1 MKQTVRLSGAL
12 FSRLAYVWCAAAAV
26 SCARKQDAS
35 LGREDAFTVAYG
47 ASEGELS
54 PFVGDSGED
63 VRPSFAVRDGYFYV
77 ADKAEKKVLRFNS
90 YGDLLALYYSPS
102 PQIPPVPD
110 AGGAVSMQMRA
121 AYPFNAVGAV
131 AADSRRRL
139 FVADWLPPG
148 WEEEDAGQS
157 FVRSWVVR
165 RFSKDGAYE
174 GHIGQDGPGGAP
186 FPYIDRLYTTGNDD
200 LIVVCRTPDGL
211 EAYWFFPDGYLLYAI
226 PLELD
231 ALPNPFEAEGDE
243 TFRSLRTA
251 LPGWD
256 RRTLYLIID
265 YYRRVSAGDAADEP
279 TGIAYRAALL
289 YPLDIEAGEFLPPI
303 ALPLS
308 AEVVGQSE
316 SGWFFCVAPD
326 GSDYA
331 VYAVSPHSSW
341 APKRRLG
348 TSPQGTTY
356 CAFSLSPDG
365 VLSALLAGQ
374 DSAQVVRW
382 RTDSLIGAAVQ

>member
-1 MKQTVRLSGAL
+1 MKQTARLSGAF

-35 LGREDAFTVAYG
+35 LREDAFAVAYG
-47 ASEGELS
+47 ASEDELS
-54 PFVGDSGED
+54 PFVGNSGED
-63 VRPSFAVRDGYFYV
+63 VRPSLAVRDGYFYI

-102 PQIPPVPD
+102 PQITPALD
-110 AGGAVSMQMRA
+110 AGGAVSMQTRT

-131 AADSRRRL
+131 TADSRRRL
-139 FVADWLPPG
+139 FVADRLFPG
-148 WEEEDAGQS
+148 WEEEDAGQN

-165 RFSKDGAYE
+165 RFSKDGAYD
-174 GHIGQDGPGGAP
+174 GHIGRDGPGGAP

-200 LIVVCRTPDGL
+200 LIVVCRTPEGL
-211 EAYWFFPDGYLLYAI
+211 EAYWFSPEGYLLYAV

-231 ALPNPFEAEGDE
+231 LLPNSFEAEDGE
-243 TFRSLRTA
+243 TFRSLMTA

-256 RRTLYLIID
+256 RKTLYLRID
-265 YYRRVSAGDAADEP
+265 YYRRVSAGDAPDEP
-279 TGIAYRAALL
+279 SGIAYRAALL

-308 AEVVGQSE
+308 AEVTGQSE

-341 APKRRLG
+341 TPKRRL
-348 TSPQGTTY
+348 SVDPQGTAY
-356 CAFSLSPDG
+356 CAFSLSPNG
-365 VLSALLAGQ
+365 VLSALVAGQ

-382 RTDSLIGAAVQ
+382 RTDSLIGATVQ